1 MATGKRINIAASGFP
16 GTNKTWRFIQEAFAE
31 PLGALAQLAGNFTIV
46 SGVVHEIVASP
57 SGGVIYYSDGFVSIN
72 GEILPFVGGT
82 HQAQCTIIET
92 VENATYDADINN
104 DGILDNLPTYITRY
118 VTFGSGG
125 VSTFNFAQL
134 KRLKTIDELSA
145 FSLPAGIVI
154 DPNYIAFTSTLLEKL
169 NSIQF
174 GAQVNVKPNWNAPA
188 GAPNEILN
196 KPRLMQTLMKTTL
209 WVFDVSPQQEF
220 TVSFATPINV
230 PYFVQASF
238 ESLLTSGA
246 LRIHAPTFQYVYY
259 DPTPNGFKIR
269 FNEWNN
275 FNQGTL
281 RIHLEVKQNTI
292 TS

>member
-1 MATGKRINIAASGFP
+1 MATSKRINIAATGFP

-46 SGVVHEIVASP
+46 SGMEPSLSASP
-57 SGGVIYYSDGFVSIN
+57 MGVSYSNGFVSIN
-72 GEILPFVGGT
+72 GEILPFIGGNQ
-82 HQAQCTIIET
+82 QAQCTIIET

-104 DGILDNLPTYITRY
+104 DGVLDSLPTYITRY

-134 KRLKTIDELSA
+134 KRLKTINELSA

-154 DPNYIAFTSTLLEKL
+154 DPNYIQFTAQLLHKL
-169 NSIQF
+169 NNIESF
-174 GAQVNVKPNWNAPA
+174 AQVNVKPNWNAPL

-209 WVFDVSPQQEF
+209 LVFDVNPQQEF
-220 TVSFATPINV
+220 TVSFATPITV

-246 LRIHAPTFQYVYY
+246 LRRNAPTFQYVYY
-259 DPTPNGFKIR
+259 DPTHNGFKIR
-269 FNEWNN
+269 FNEWGNI
-275 FNQGTL
+275 NQGTL
-281 RIHLEVKQNTI
+281 RIHLEVKQNNI

>member
-154 DPNYIAFTSTLLEKL
+154 GPNYNQFTNELLHKL
-169 NSIQF
+169 NNIEF

-196 KPRLMQTLMKTTL
+196 KPRFTRTL
-209 WVFDVSPQQEF
+209 WKGWAEFHDVNENTIY
-220 TVSFATPINV
+220 TVNFFQNV
-230 PYFVQASF
+230 GTIDYFPLISF
-238 ESLLTSGA
+238 ETMGTTDQQRKDAATIFHAWYGRTPTGFLLRLGE
-246 LRIHAPTFQYVYY
+246 RGHI
-259 DPTPNGFKIR
+259 
-269 FNEWNN
+269 
-275 FNQGTL
+275 NQGTI
-281 RIHLEVKQNTI
+281 RVHIEVKTNWY
-292 TS
+292 

>member
-46 SGVVHEIVASP
+46 SGMEPSFSASP
-57 SGGVIYYSDGFVSIN
+57 MGVSYSNGFVSIN

-125 VSTFNFAQL
+125 VSTFNFSQL

-154 DPNYIAFTSTLLEKL
+154 DPNYIQFTAQLLHKL
-169 NSIQF
+169 NNIEF
-174 GAQVNVKPNWNAPA
+174 GAQVNVKPNWNAPE

-196 KPRLMQTLMKTTL
+196 KPTFTRTLWKGVLIVQDVNPDIVYDVNFQQNVGTSLYFPLISYQTLGPTPAQRK
-209 WVFDVSPQQEF
+209 DA
-220 TVSFATPINV
+220 ATIFHAWHTPTNTGFKLRLGELGHIN
-230 PYFVQASF
+230 QG
-238 ESLLTSGA
+238 E
-246 LRIHAPTFQYVYY
+246 LRIH
-259 DPTPNGFKIR
+259 I
-269 FNEWNN
+269 
-275 FNQGTL
+275 
-281 RIHLEVKQNTI
+281 EVKTNQYI
-292 TS
+292 FL

>member
-46 SGVVHEIVASP
+46 SGMEPSFSVSP
-57 SGGVIYYSDGFVSIN
+57 MGVSYSNGFVSIN
-72 GEILPFVGGT
+72 GEILPFIGGDQ
-82 HQAQCTIIET
+82 QAQCTIIET
-92 VENATYDADINN
+92 VENATYDVDLNN
-104 DGILDNLPTYITRY
+104 DSMLDSLPTYITRY

-174 GAQVNVKPNWNAPA
+174 GAQVNVKANWNAPE

-196 KPRLMQTLMKTTL
+196 KPRFTRTL
-209 WVFDVSPQQEF
+209 WKGDIVVQDVYPDTIYAVNFFQ
-220 TVSFATPINV
+220 NV
-230 PYFVQASF
+230 GTIQYFPLISF
-238 ESLLTSGA
+238 ETMGASDQQRKNAATIFHAWYGRTQTGFLLRLGEKDN
-246 LRIHAPTFQYVYY
+246 I
-259 DPTPNGFKIR
+259 
-269 FNEWNN
+269 
-275 FNQGTL
+275 NQGTL
-281 RIHLEVKQNTI
+281 RVHIEVKTN
-292 TS
+292 SY